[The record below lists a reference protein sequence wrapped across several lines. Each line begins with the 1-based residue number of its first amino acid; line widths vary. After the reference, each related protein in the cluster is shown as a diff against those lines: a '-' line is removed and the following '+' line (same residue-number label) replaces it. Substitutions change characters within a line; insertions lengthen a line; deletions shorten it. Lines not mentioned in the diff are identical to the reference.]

1 MTKPNRIYIESF
13 SLSHIQCSV
22 VKKHYGLLFAIE
34 LSLENNQL
42 VYTKE
47 FFLKPTNSF
56 PIPSFSFHS
65 NNKIKISL
73 DGYEMA
79 FNHIERRTNKLFSSI
94 FSLCSTM
101 ALAILFVWSK
111 MMMMRIISVYCN
123 CRAIRERQFVSL
135 VLNFMLYHCSQLNRT
150 FNQRAQ

>member
-73 DGYEMA
+73 DGYE
-79 FNHIERRTNKLFSSI
+79 IERRTNKLFSSI
-94 FSLCSTM
+94 FSLCSG
-101 ALAILFVWSK
+101 LSDFI
-111 MMMMRIISVYCN
+111 C
-123 CRAIRERQFVSL
+123 L
-135 VLNFMLYHCSQLNRT
+135 VQNDDDAYNFGVLQL
-150 FNQRAQ
+150 